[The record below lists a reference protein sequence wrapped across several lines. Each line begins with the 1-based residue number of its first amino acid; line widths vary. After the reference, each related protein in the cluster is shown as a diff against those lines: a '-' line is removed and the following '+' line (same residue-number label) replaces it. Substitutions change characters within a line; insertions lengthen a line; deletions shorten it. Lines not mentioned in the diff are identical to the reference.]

1 MVLTTSNKSYLVLN
15 ITDGTA
21 LYASPV
27 SFLFYICGIIINN
40 KRYKMKKVTTFLLTA
55 LAVIFS
61 FSSLAQTTI
70 TGRISNERGEGVEYA
85 TVVLEGDTIGTLA
98 DAQGRFTLT
107 IPEGKNIDLVIT
119 HVSYDK
125 ASIPF
130 SSYSEGKPLSIIVK
144 DKNVKLEE
152 VVIGKKNKMKTI
164 LGKNLPGPTASFR
177 GKGQQNWLE
186 WGPTFKAK
194 KNWVVSD
201 IFFTIKKSTYSRC
214 VLSFTIYE
222 VRGKEYVNILN
233 KPIYIT
239 VTTTTQKTKLAV
251 QPNENV
257 ILKAGKQYYV
267 SVTIVDSDERG
278 MLEFNSQFRSCIAR
292 RLSTG
297 KTRKLP
303 AGPVI
308 TLSGYE
314 LSQ

>member
-1 MVLTTSNKSYLVLN
+1 
-15 ITDGTA
+15 
-21 LYASPV
+21 
-27 SFLFYICGIIINN
+27 
-40 KRYKMKKVTTFLLTA
+40 MKKATTFLLTL
-55 LAVIFS
+55 LAAIFS
-61 FSSLAQTTI
+61 FFSLAQTTI
-70 TGRISNERGEGVEYA
+70 TGQITNERGEGVEYA

-98 DAQGRFTLT
+98 DAQGHFTLT
-107 IPEGKNIDLVIT
+107 IPKGKNNDLVIT
-119 HVSYDK
+119 HVSYDR

-130 SSYSEGKPLSIIVK
+130 SSYSIGKPLSIIVK
-144 DKNVKLEE
+144 DKNVKLDE
-152 VVIGKKNKMKTI
+152 VVVGKKNKMKTI
-164 LGKNLPGPTASFR
+164 LGKKLPGPTGSFR
-177 GKGQQNWLE
+177 GKWQQNRLE

-222 VRGKEYVNILN
+222 IRGKEYVNILN
-233 KPIYIT
+233 KPIYKT
-239 VTTTTQKTKLAV
+239 VTNTTQKTKLAV

-267 SVTIVDSDERG
+267 SVTIVDSDESG
-278 MLEFNSQFRSCIAR
+278 MLEFKSQLRSCIAR
-292 RLSTG
+292 HLSAG
-297 KTRKLP
+297 KARKLP

>member
-21 LYASPV
+21 LYTSPA
-27 SFLFYICGIIINN
+27 SFLFYIWGIIINN
-40 KRYKMKKVTTFLLTA
+40 KRYKMKKTTTFLLTA
-55 LAVIFS
+55 LAAVLS
-61 FSSLAQTTI
+61 FTALAQTTI
-70 TGRISNERGEGVEYA
+70 TGRIFNERGEGVEYA
-85 TVVLEGDTIGTLA
+85 TVSLEGDTIGTLA
-98 DAQGRFTLT
+98 DAQGHFNLT
-107 IPEGKNIDLVIT
+107 IPNGKNNNLVIT
-119 HVSYDK
+119 HVSYDR

-130 SSYSEGKPLSIIVK
+130 SSYSVGKPLSIIVK
-144 DKNVKLEE
+144 DKNVKLDE

-164 LGKNLPGPTASFR
+164 LGKKLPGPTASFR

-222 VRGKEYVNILN
+222 IRGKEYVNILN
-233 KPIYIT
+233 KPIYKT
-239 VTTTTQKTKLAV
+239 VTKTTQKTKLAI

-257 ILKAGKQYYV
+257 ILKTGKQYYV
-267 SVTIVDSDERG
+267 SVTIVDSDESG

-303 AGPVI
+303 AGPII

>member
-1 MVLTTSNKSYLVLN
+1 MTR
-15 ITDGTA
+15 
-21 LYASPV
+21 
-27 SFLFYICGIIINN
+27 LFSILSAAIIAQCAI
-40 KRYKMKKVTTFLLTA
+40 
-55 LAVIFS
+55 
-61 FSSLAQTTI
+61 AQTI
-70 TGRISNERGEGVEYA
+70 VTGRISNERGEAVEYA
-85 TVVLEGDTIGTLA
+85 TVALVGDTIGTLA
-98 DAQGRFTLT
+98 DAQGRFSLT
-107 IPEGKNIDLVIT
+107 IPKGKRNDLVIT
-119 HVSYDK
+119 HVSYDR

-130 SSYSEGKPLSIIVK
+130 SSYSAGKPLSIIVK
-144 DKNVKLEE
+144 DKNVKLDE
-152 VVIGKKNKMKTI
+152 VVVGKKNKMKTI
-164 LGKNLPGPTASFR
+164 LGKKLPGPTASFR

-233 KPIYIT
+233 KPIYKT
-239 VTTTTQKTKLAV
+239 VSTTAQKTKLAI
-251 QPNENV
+251 QPNENI

-267 SVTIVDSDERG
+267 SVTIVDSDESG
-278 MLEFNSQFRSCIAR
+278 ILEFNSQLRSCIAR

-314 LSQ
+314 LGQ

>member
-1 MVLTTSNKSYLVLN
+1 
-15 ITDGTA
+15 
-21 LYASPV
+21 
-27 SFLFYICGIIINN
+27 
-40 KRYKMKKVTTFLLTA
+40 MKKTTTFLLTA
-55 LAVIFS
+55 LAAVLS
-61 FSSLAQTTI
+61 FTALAQTTI
-70 TGRISNERGEGVEYA
+70 TGRIFNERGEGVEYA
-85 TVVLEGDTIGTLA
+85 TVSLEGDTIGTLA
-98 DAQGRFTLT
+98 DAQGHFTLT
-107 IPEGKNIDLVIT
+107 IPNGKNNNLVIT
-119 HVSYDK
+119 HVSYDR

-130 SSYSEGKPLSIIVK
+130 SSYSVGKPLSIIVK
-144 DKNVKLEE
+144 DKNVKLDE

-164 LGKNLPGPTASFR
+164 LGKKLPGPTASFR

-194 KNWVVSD
+194 KNWVVND

-222 VRGKEYVNILN
+222 IRGKEYVNILN
-233 KPIYIT
+233 KPIYKT
-239 VTTTTQKTKLAV
+239 VTKTTQKTKLAV

-257 ILKAGKQYYV
+257 ILKTGKQYYV
-267 SVTIVDSDERG
+267 SVTIVDSDESG
-278 MLEFNSQFRSCIAR
+278 MLEFNSQLRSCIAR

-303 AGPVI
+303 AGPII

>member
-1 MVLTTSNKSYLVLN
+1 MEK
-15 ITDGTA
+15 A
-21 LYASPV
+21 
-27 SFLFYICGIIINN
+27 
-40 KRYKMKKVTTFLLTA
+40 TTFLLTV
-55 LAVIFS
+55 LAAIFS
-61 FSSLAQTTI
+61 FCSLAQTTI

-85 TVVLEGDTIGTLA
+85 TVSLEGDTIGTLA
-98 DAQGRFTLT
+98 DALGHFTLT
-107 IPEGKNIDLVIT
+107 IPKGKNNNLVIT

-130 SSYSEGKPLSIIVK
+130 SSYSVDKPLSIIVK
-144 DKNVKLEE
+144 DKNVKLDE
-152 VVIGKKNKMKTI
+152 VIIGKKNKMKTI
-164 LGKNLPGPTASFR
+164 LGKKLPGPTASFR

-214 VLSFTIYE
+214 ILSFTIYE

-233 KPIYIT
+233 KPIYKT
-239 VTTTTQKTKLAV
+239 VSTTAQKTKLAI
-251 QPNENV
+251 QPNENI

-267 SVTIVDSDERG
+267 SVTIVDSDESG
-278 MLEFNSQFRSCIAR
+278 ILEFNSQLRSCIAR

-303 AGPVI
+303 AGPII

>member
-1 MVLTTSNKSYLVLN
+1 MLTTSNESYLVLN
-15 ITDGTA
+15 INGGPI
-21 LYASPV
+21 LCVSPTG
-27 SFLFYICGIIINN
+27 FLFYICGNIINN
-40 KRYKMKKVTTFLLTA
+40 KLYKMKKTTTFLLAA
-55 LAVIFS
+55 LAAIFS

-70 TGRISNERGEGVEYA
+70 TGHITNERGEGVEYA
-85 TVVLEGDTIGTLA
+85 TVALESDTIGTLA
-98 DAQGRFTLT
+98 DAQGRFSLT
-107 IPEGKNIDLVIT
+107 IPKGKRNDLVIT
-119 HVSYDK
+119 HVSYDR

-130 SSYSEGKPLSIIVK
+130 SSYSAGKPLSIIVK
-144 DKNVKLEE
+144 DKNVKLDE
-152 VVIGKKNKMKTI
+152 VVVGKKNKMKTI
-164 LGKNLPGPTASFR
+164 LGKKLPGPTASFR

-233 KPIYIT
+233 KPIYKT
-239 VTTTTQKTKLAV
+239 VSTTAQKTKLAI
-251 QPNENV
+251 QPNENI

-267 SVTIVDSDERG
+267 SVTIVDSDESG
-278 MLEFNSQFRSCIAR
+278 ILEFNSQLRSCIAR

-314 LSQ
+314 FGH